1 MTNTLLEWFNQ
12 MMTVHGTLTWVEFSI
27 LFILI
32 LVETGAI
39 FAGFIPGDTILITA
53 GSIAGVHHNVL
64 ELGILILLFAVASW
78 LGDAINYY
86 FGAWLMRQASRIA
99 YIDRHVNGPLFQNLM
114 QHFNRKRWFLFVFAG
129 RFVPFVRT
137 LVPLTVH
144 RLGLNFKTYLSL
156 AAGASLVWSLVITSI
171 GYFFGHLT
179 LPHGLNWAILGLM
192 LLGFGLMFSN
202 KKFRQKVINLFIG
215 LEA

>member
-1 MTNTLLEWFNQ
+1 MTNNLLDWFNQ
-12 MMTVHGTLTWVEFSI
+12 MMAVRGTFTWIEFSI

-53 GSIAGVHHNVL
+53 GSIAGIHHNIG
-64 ELGILILLFAVASW
+64 ELLMLITVFAIASW
-78 LGDAINYY
+78 IGDAINYY
-86 FGAWLMRQASRIA
+86 FGAWLVRQVSRIG
-99 YIDRHVNGPLFQNLM
+99 YIERHINGPIFQNLTY
-114 QHFNRKRWFLFVFAG
+114 HFNHRRWFLFVFAG

-144 RLGLNFKTYLSL
+144 RLGLDFKSYIGL
-156 AAGASLVWSLVITSI
+156 AAGSSLTGALVITSI

-179 LPHGLNWAILGLM
+179 LPHGMNWMILGIV
-192 LLGFGLMFSN
+192 LLGFGIMFSN
-202 KKFRQKVINLFIG
+202 KTFRSKFINLFVKI
-215 LEA
+215 